1 MREFL
6 VPAQINYQQYQL
18 YMNKRD
24 SGAKQ
29 ATAAAV
35 AGISVR
41 TGSRI
46 DTGTHRPQG
55 DRPHDWATRA
65 DPLAAVW
72 LSELEPMLQRE
83 PRLEPMTL
91 FEYLQETYPGQYEGV
106 LRTVQRRVERW
117 KAAHGK
123 PKEVMFKIRHEP
135 GEMGFSDFTHL
146 KGVTVTVQ
154 GKPFHHLLYH
164 YRLAYSGWQY
174 VQVIQGGESFVGL
187 SQGLQNALAACGGA
201 PQIHRT
207 DSLSA
212 AYRNVGGR
220 NPKLTQMYSEVCS
233 HYRLRPTHNNKGVA
247 HENGIV
253 ESSHGHF
260 KRKLC
265 QALFRRGS
273 LDFESVS
280 AYQAFIEQ
288 VIAKQNAKRTQK
300 FEVEKALLQPLPR
313 YRSPDYEVLSVKVTC
328 YSTITVRSI
337 IYSVPSRLVGQR
349 LTLHLYHDRLVGF
362 VGRTEVL
369 TLDRVHIH
377 GSEKIRRGRSIDYRH
392 LVESF
397 RRKPRAFLHCDWQA
411 DVLPNAQWQQL
422 WHQMKQNI
430 EPDIAARIMVEALYV
445 AATQDKEAE
454 VATYL
459 AMHLE
464 TQTLSLRQLQQA
476 FDLIPNANPMTFP
489 ETIQH
494 PLATYDQLLTP
505 AVEQPL
511 PESQPPSQTPS
522 PDSDES
528 PVAESRAAS
537 HPGALVLCAIFAGLV
552 RGGKSTPRTGSPQS
566 SLEGGTTALWK
577 VLLQL

>member
-1 MREFL
+1 
-6 VPAQINYQQYQL
+6 VPVQINIQQYQL

-29 ATAAAV
+29 ATAAAI

-46 DTGTHRPQG
+46 DTQTHQPQSG
-55 DRPHDWATRA
+55 RPHDWLTRA
-65 DPLAAVW
+65 DPLAQVW

-91 FEYLQETYPGQYEGV
+91 FEYLQETYPGKYEGV
-106 LRTVQRRVERW
+106 LRTVQRRVEQW
-117 KAAHGK
+117 KAEQGK

-135 GEMGFSDFTHL
+135 GEMGLSDFTHL
-146 KGVTVTVQ
+146 KGVSVTIKGQ
-154 GKPFHHLLYH
+154 PFQHLLYH

-174 VQVIQGGESFVGL
+174 LQVIQGGESFVGL
-187 SQGLQNALAACGGA
+187 SQGLQNALAACGGV

-220 NPKLTQMYSEVCS
+220 NPKLTQMYDEVCR

-247 HENGIV
+247 HENGSV

-280 AYQAFIEQ
+280 AYQALIEQ
-288 VIAKQNAKRTQK
+288 VVAKQNAKRTQK
-300 FEVEKALLQPLPR
+300 FAVEKALLQALPR

-328 YSTITVRSI
+328 YSTINIRSI
-337 IYSVPSRLVGQR
+337 IYSVPSRLIEQR
-349 LTLHLYHDRLVGF
+349 LTVHLYHDRLVGF

-369 TLDRVHIH
+369 TLARVHIH
-377 GSEKIRRGRSIDYRH
+377 GSERIRRGRSINYRH

-411 DVLPNAQWQQL
+411 DVLPNEQWQQL
-422 WHQMKQNI
+422 WQQMKSML
-430 EPDIAARIMVEALYV
+430 EPDTAARIMVEALYV
-445 AATQDKEAE
+445 AATQDKEEE

-459 AMHLE
+459 AVQLE
-464 TQTLSLRQLQQA
+464 SQTLSLRQLQQA
-476 FDLIPNANPMTFP
+476 FDLIPKAQTMTQI
-489 ETIQH
+489 ETTQH
-494 PLATYDQLLTP
+494 ALITYDQLLPGT
-505 AVEQPL
+505 AQQPV
-511 PESQPPSQTPS
+511 PEPQRPSQAP
-522 PDSDES
+522 PPQSDES
-528 PVAESRAAS
+528 PVADARTAS
-537 HPGALVLCAIFAGLV
+537 DSGALVLCAILAGIV
-552 RGGKSTPRTGSPQS
+552 RGREPTTRS
-566 SLEGGTTALWK
+566 SAPESSVERGTTALWK
-577 VLLQL
+577 ILLQL

>member
-1 MREFL
+1 
-6 VPAQINYQQYQL
+6 VPVQINIQQYQL

-29 ATAAAV
+29 ATAAAI

-46 DTGTHRPQG
+46 DTGTHQPQSG
-55 DRPHDWATRA
+55 RPHDWLTRA
-65 DPLAAVW
+65 DPLAEVW

-106 LRTVQRRVERW
+106 LRTVQRRVEQW

-123 PKEVMFKIRHEP
+123 AKEVMFKIRHEP
-135 GEMGFSDFTHL
+135 GEMGLSDFTHL
-146 KGVTVTVQ
+146 KGVTVTIK
-154 GKPFHHLLYH
+154 GKPFSHLLYH

-174 VQVIQGGESFVGL
+174 LQVIQGGESFVGL

-201 PQIHRT
+201 PRIHRT

-220 NPKLTQMYSEVCS
+220 NPKLTQMYDEVCR
-233 HYRLRPTHNNKGVA
+233 HYRLCPTHNNKGVA
-247 HENGIV
+247 HENGSV
-253 ESSHGHF
+253 ESPHGHF

-273 LDFESVS
+273 LDFESVTD
-280 AYQAFIEQ
+280 YQTFIEQ
-288 VIAKQNAKRTQK
+288 VVAKQNAKRTQK
-300 FEVEKALLQPLPR
+300 FAVEKALLQPLPR
-313 YRSPDYEVLSVKVTC
+313 YRYPDYEVLSAKVTC
-328 YSTITVRSI
+328 YSTINIRSI
-337 IYSVPSRLVGQR
+337 IYSVPSRLITQR
-349 LTLHLYHDRLVGF
+349 LTIHLYHDRLVGF

-369 TLDRVHIH
+369 SLERVHIH
-377 GSEKIRRGRSIDYRH
+377 GSERIRRGRSINYRH

-411 DVLPNAQWQQL
+411 DVLPNPEWQQL
-422 WHQMKQNI
+422 WQQMKQI
-430 EPDIAARIMVEALYV
+430 LEPDTAARIMVEALYV
-445 AATQDKEAE
+445 AATQDQEAE

-459 AMHLE
+459 AQQLE
-464 TQTLSLRQLQQA
+464 AQSLSLRQLQQA
-476 FDLIPNANPMTFP
+476 FDLIPNANPTTFL
-489 ETIQH
+489 ETTQH
-494 PLATYDQLLTP
+494 TLATYDQLRSP
-505 AVEQPL
+505 ATQQSI
-511 PESQPPSQTPS
+511 PEPQRPPQTPPSN
-522 PDSDES
+522 SDES
-528 PVAESRAAS
+528 PVAEPRTAS
-537 HPGALVLCAIFAGLV
+537 EPGALVLCAILAGLV
-552 RGGKSTPRTGSPQS
+552 RGGKPTARSGTLES
-566 SLEGGTTALWK
+566 SVERGTTALWK

>member
-1 MREFL
+1 MP
-6 VPAQINYQQYQL
+6 VQINIQQYQL

-29 ATAAAV
+29 ATAAAT

-46 DTGTHRPQG
+46 DTQTHQPQNG
-55 DRPHDWATRA
+55 RPHDWLTRA
-65 DPLAAVW
+65 DPLEQVW
-72 LSELEPMLQRE
+72 LSELEPMLRRGS
-83 PRLEPMTL
+83 RLEPMTL
-91 FEYLQETYPGQYEGV
+91 FEYLQETYPGKYEGV
-106 LRTVQRRVERW
+106 LRTVQRRVEQW
-117 KAAHGK
+117 KASQGK

-135 GEMGFSDFTHL
+135 GEMGLSDFTHL
-146 KGVTVTVQ
+146 KGVTVTLQ
-154 GKPFHHLLYH
+154 GKPFQHLLYH

-174 VQVIQGGESFVGL
+174 IQVIQGGESFVGL
-187 SQGLQNALAACGGA
+187 SQGLQNALATCGGV

-247 HENGIV
+247 HENGSV
-253 ESSHGHF
+253 ESPHGHF

-280 AYQAFIEQ
+280 EYQALIEQ
-288 VIAKQNAKRTQK
+288 VVAKQNAKRTQK
-300 FEVEKALLQPLPR
+300 FEVEKALLQALPR
-313 YRSPDYEVLSVKVTC
+313 YRSPDYEVLSAKVSC
-328 YSTITVRSI
+328 YSTINIRSI
-337 IYSVPSRLVGQR
+337 IYSVPSRLIGQR
-349 LTLHLYHDRLVGF
+349 LTIHLYHDRLIGF

-369 TLDRVHIH
+369 SLSRLHVH
-377 GSEKIRRGRSIDYRH
+377 GSERIRRGRSINYRH

-411 DVLPNAQWQQL
+411 DVLPNEQWQQL
-422 WHQMKQNI
+422 WQQMKQI
-430 EPDIAARIMVEALYV
+430 LEPDSAARVMVEALYV
-445 AATQDKEAE
+445 AATQDKEEE

-459 AMHLE
+459 AMQLAAQSL
-464 TQTLSLRQLQQA
+464 TLRQLQQA
-476 FDLIPNANPMTFP
+476 FDLIPHAHTLTFI
-489 ETIQH
+489 ETTQH
-494 PLATYDQLLTP
+494 NLATYDQLLSGTF
-505 AVEQPL
+505 EQPV
-511 PESQPPSQTPS
+511 PEPQRPPQTPPPQ
-522 PDSDES
+522 PDEI
-528 PVAESRAAS
+528 PVAANRTAS
-537 HPGALVLCAIFAGLV
+537 DSGALVLCAILAGIV
-552 RGGKSTPRTGSPQS
+552 RRGKPTPGSSPPQPS
-566 SLEGGTTALWK
+566 IERGTTALWK

>member
-1 MREFL
+1 
-6 VPAQINYQQYQL
+6 VPVQINIQQYQL

-29 ATAAAV
+29 ATAAAT

-46 DTGTHRPQG
+46 DTQTHQPQNG
-55 DRPHDWATRA
+55 RPHDWLTRA
-65 DPLAAVW
+65 DPLEQVW
-72 LSELEPMLQRE
+72 LSELEPMLRRGS
-83 PRLEPMTL
+83 RLEPMTL
-91 FEYLQETYPGQYEGV
+91 FEYLQETYPGKYEGV
-106 LRTVQRRVERW
+106 LRTVQRRVEQW
-117 KAAHGK
+117 KASQGK

-135 GEMGFSDFTHL
+135 GEMGLSDFTHL
-146 KGVTVTVQ
+146 KGVTVTLQ
-154 GKPFHHLLYH
+154 GKPFQHLLYH

-174 VQVIQGGESFVGL
+174 IQVIQGGESFVGL
-187 SQGLQNALAACGGA
+187 SQGLQNALATCGGV

-247 HENGIV
+247 HENGSV
-253 ESSHGHF
+253 ESPHGHF

-280 AYQAFIEQ
+280 EYQALIEQ
-288 VIAKQNAKRTQK
+288 VVAKQNAKRTQK
-300 FEVEKALLQPLPR
+300 FEVEKALLQALPR
-313 YRSPDYEVLSVKVTC
+313 YRSPDYEVLSAKVSC
-328 YSTITVRSI
+328 YSTINIRSI
-337 IYSVPSRLVGQR
+337 IYSVPSRLIGQR
-349 LTLHLYHDRLVGF
+349 LTIHLYHDRLIGF

-369 TLDRVHIH
+369 SLSRLHVH
-377 GSEKIRRGRSIDYRH
+377 GSERIRRGRSINYRH

-411 DVLPNAQWQQL
+411 DVLPNEQWQQL
-422 WHQMKQNI
+422 WQQMKQI
-430 EPDIAARIMVEALYV
+430 LEPDSAARVMVEALYV
-445 AATQDKEAE
+445 AATQDKEEE

-459 AMHLE
+459 AMQLAAQSL
-464 TQTLSLRQLQQA
+464 TLRQLQQA
-476 FDLIPNANPMTFP
+476 FDLIPHAHTLTFI
-489 ETIQH
+489 ETTQH
-494 PLATYDQLLTP
+494 NLATYDQLLSGTF
-505 AVEQPL
+505 EQPV
-511 PESQPPSQTPS
+511 PEPQRPPQTPPPQ
-522 PDSDES
+522 PDEI
-528 PVAESRAAS
+528 PVAANRTAS
-537 HPGALVLCAIFAGLV
+537 DSGALVLCAILAGIV
-552 RGGKSTPRTGSPQS
+552 RRGKPTPGSSPPQPS
-566 SLEGGTTALWK
+566 IERGTTALWK